1 MTDSHQGKPLDTA
14 VGADTAASYNLGGIL
29 LAIQTLQMNTNTRF
43 DTLTS
48 WINDLEKDIAEGSDS
63 ISNKNVP
70 ITSAGFTPTTS
81 TSTFVGL
88 FTGTKVGTVPSSY
101 NTTQFAKRSLS
112 QDDLDENNETP
123 EPKNKKQKKNNNK
136 KPVHSSEESDPSNDE
151 GDQVDQEMDELM
163 KEYEASKPK
172 YLEDPTTSDI
182 ATPLAKLLETW
193 FWTVYLKDKVKT
205 ELSKSQWPANADA
218 LIPPKINEAIFQS
231 LNPAALTKDLPAR
244 LIQNAFMKAS
254 QLFAKVWSTLL
265 KLENH
270 F

>member
-1 MTDSHQGKPLDTA
+1 
-14 VGADTAASYNLGGIL
+14 
-29 LAIQTLQMNTNTRF
+29 MNTNTRF

-48 WINDLEKDIAEGSDS
+48 WINDLEKDIADGSDS
-63 ISNKNVP
+63 VSNKNVP

-231 LNPAALTKDLPAR
+231 LNPTALTKDLPAR

-254 QLFAKVWSTLL
+254 QLFAIVWSTLL